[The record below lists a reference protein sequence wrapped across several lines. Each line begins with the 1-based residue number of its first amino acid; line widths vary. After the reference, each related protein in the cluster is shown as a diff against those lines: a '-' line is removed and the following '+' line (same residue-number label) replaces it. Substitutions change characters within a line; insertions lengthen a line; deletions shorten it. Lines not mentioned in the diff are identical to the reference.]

1 MRLKFRL
8 DNLQPNLLQPISLT
22 LGAAETLAV
31 HGPSGAGKTL
41 FLRAICDLDLNHGE
55 VYLNEVPRSSFTPP
69 DWRKKVGYL
78 PAESFWWSDKVA
90 DHADSWDEEQLERLG
105 FSPQVLNWQT
115 SRLSSGERQRLSLA
129 RLLSN
134 KPQVLLLD
142 EPTANLDQENSLR
155 LEKLVQDY
163 QRTSR
168 ACIIWVSHSL
178 EQRQRLAGRS
188 ALIDGGKL
196 QLEDVA

>member
-163 QRTSR
+163 QQTSR
-168 ACIIWVSHSL
+168 ACIICVSHSL

>member
-8 DNLQPNLLQPISLT
+8 VNLQPNLLQPISLT

-163 QRTSR
+163 QQTSR

>member
-163 QRTSR
+163 QQTSR